1 MNGFLAAIPWLVP
14 GWLEGE
20 RLTPFREAL
29 AREGHLRDV
38 TVDGRTYALVDRGKG
53 PALVLL
59 HGLGGSIY
67 DWRHLL
73 EPLSRDRRVVAI
85 DFLGAGESDK
95 PEAEDYSI
103 AAQARRLRGILDA
116 LRINRAVL
124 MGNSY
129 GGGVA
134 LRFAQDWPDRV
145 DRLVL
150 LNSVCYA
157 EDMPCYV
164 YAARIPW
171 AECMAGLIPLGKV
184 TRRVLRGTYR
194 TVEKL
199 KDEELDTYI
208 AELRA
213 PGRREA
219 VVRTVRDL
227 VPPDT
232 SEFESR
238 LRTVKAPALLLWGT
252 SDGTV
257 PVALGRRLAKDLP
270 DARLVELDAG
280 HVPNQECP
288 DEVLRHVRDFLR

>member
-1 MNGFLAAIPWLVP
+1 VK
-14 GWLEGE
+14 
-20 RLTPFREAL
+20 
-29 AREGHLRDV
+29 
-38 TVDGRTYALVDRGKG
+38 VDGRTYAVVDRGKG

-73 EPLSRDRRVVAI
+73 EPLSRGRRVVAI

-103 AAQARRLRGILDA
+103 GAQARRLRGILDA
-116 LRINRAVL
+116 LRIDRAVL

-150 LNSVCYA
+150 LNSVCTA

-164 YAARIPW
+164 YAARNPW
-171 AECMAGLIPLGKV
+171 AECMAGLIPLGKL

-199 KDEELDTYI
+199 KDEELDPYI

-219 VVRTVRDL
+219 VVRTV
-227 VPPDT
+227 
-232 SEFESR
+232 
-238 LRTVKAPALLLWGT
+238 KAPALLLWGV

-257 PVALGRRLAKDLP
+257 PVGLGRRLPKDLP

-288 DEVLRHVRDFLR
+288 DEVLRRVREFLRQRARSPRGPSGDRSSASSSTGRETK